1 MISTAFMCT
10 NTWIELSRSDLCCV
24 KINCCCSDLNLFD
37 DVFVLKYI
45 RRWCSVTNSSEIDAN
60 RHQWWQ
66 IFWLAKMSNWND
78 SNLIELMKMCLDNE
92 LYFCLFGE
100 SYKTAILCQVL
111 YWSHKISW
119 EETFLCLHV
128 CFLLYVLL
136 Q

>member
-1 MISTAFMCT
+1 MVNFAITKM
-10 NTWIELSRSDLCCV
+10 EL
-24 KINCCCSDLNLFD
+24 I
-37 DVFVLKYI
+37 FVV
-45 RRWCSVTNSSEIDAN
+45 C
-60 RHQWWQ
+60 
-66 IFWLAKMSNWND
+66 NWND